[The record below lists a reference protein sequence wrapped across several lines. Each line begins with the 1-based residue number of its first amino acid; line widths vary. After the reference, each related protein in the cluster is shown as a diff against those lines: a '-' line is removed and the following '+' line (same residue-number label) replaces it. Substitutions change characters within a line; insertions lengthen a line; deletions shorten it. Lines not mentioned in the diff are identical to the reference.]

1 MIDQK
6 LFIELF
12 ESNEPARI
20 NTIMGDTNE
29 LMEFLSASLGATLD
43 EIYQRLIDCDFTRE
57 DPGLAMFVVALLNAL
72 GREGRGNRPTEVV
85 LMLAFG
91 ESGTAERGRNRMMRW
106 RRGEITGHD
115 LAREPRLGEQRD
127 HRLGEMPLPVQPA
140 QPLIGAKR
148 QRDGPGPSH
157 SVDSPTAAPPKRV
170 RVSEIEIQ
178 TSETIETLE
187 KKERDQNELCAKLQ
201 QYKAIARERDEWKKK
216 YEDLQ
221 VAYKEDEIKHLKE
234 LYIAKVSQVS
244 QEVLATMKSSERS
257 NDTCP
262 RTRVQE
268 LCASRGPEVLDLR
281 VSRGPE
287 APQQTQA
294 SASSQRNTIP
304 DPSDTYLAPQFQESF
319 NQVARATM
327 DEINRTT
334 GWTLGRIVPS
344 QRRGHSSNSSER
356 VLHTVVSSGD
366 AHGRT
371 YQKSRVVDIR
381 KNLMTRHQF
390 TQVAAEHPRACL
402 NDMSWNPATRDQV
415 IPPGSRHLI
424 TGDRLVRDLNEIFIY
439 GQITTLSFGGAS
451 VAQVIKM
458 MEFQSEDHL
467 DTLVIM
473 LGTNDVSR
481 APVTPES
488 KWEPLLVCLLN
499 ELKEKYR
506 PRYVVLCTIPQNPL
520 VGTTVADFMNGNV
533 TRWNEMIRNLV
544 RNNPGEL
551 RLLDLENMLRMID
564 HIALTRGGIHF
575 NTQRGRHWVNDVFQT
590 QLREVEQES
599 RATSSLART
608 SSTGGNRIRAS
619 VPESLVNHLGPL
631 AMETAEATPIAP
643 SSNVRERLGTAPPP
657 RTQPLESRLGRSVV
671 QNRNNSQTVSRR
683 NDPPATA
690 NPASAVG
697 PSTSAVSAEG
707 IEPGSVL
714 LWNRS
719 DPSHWGQ
726 YKTDMSTKLNMNTL
740 TCREDAMKMIGGK
753 SPTVSRL
760 YRIPGVDWL
769 LAEQEQ
775 FSSTITLRHAD
786 LNGLLKGQYLWTFEH
801 PVSYGRPTE
810 SPGTDATF
818 SQGQA
823 SGREQA
829 Q

>member
-1 MIDQK
+1 
-6 LFIELF
+6 
-12 ESNEPARI
+12 
-20 NTIMGDTNE
+20 MGDTNE

-91 ESGTAERGRNRMMRW
+91 ESGTAERGRNRLMRW
-106 RRGEITGHD
+106 RRGEMSGHD

-157 SVDSPTAAPPKRV
+157 SVDSPTAAPPPKRV

-187 KKERDQNELCAKLQ
+187 KKERDQSELCAKLQ
-201 QYKAIARERDEWKKK
+201 EYRAIARERDEWKKK

-234 LYIAKVSQVS
+234 LYMAKVSQVS
-244 QEVLATMKSSERS
+244 QEVLATMKSSEGS
-257 NDTCP
+257 SDTRP
-262 RTRVQE
+262 KTRVQE
-268 LCASRGPEVLDLR
+268 LCASRGPE
-281 VSRGPE
+281 
-287 APQQTQA
+287 APQQTQQ

-334 GWTLGRIVPS
+334 GRTLGRIVPS
-344 QRRGHSSNSSER
+344 QRRDHSSNSSER
-356 VLHTVVSSGD
+356 APRTVATSGT
-366 AHGRT
+366 AHGGT
-371 YQKSRVVDIR
+371 FQKSLVVDIR
-381 KNLMTRHQF
+381 KNLMARHQF

-402 NDMSWNPATRDQV
+402 NDMSWNPATSGQV

-424 TGDRLVRDLNEIFIY
+424 IGDSLVRDLNEIFVY
-439 GQITTLSFGGAS
+439 GQTTTLSFGGAS

-473 LGTNDVSR
+473 LGTNDVWR

-506 PRYVVLCTIPQNPL
+506 PKFVVLCTIPQNPL

-564 HIALTRGGIHF
+564 HIALTRDGIHF

-608 SSTGGNRIRAS
+608 SSTGGDRIKTS
-619 VPESLVNHLGPL
+619 VPKSLVNRLGPM
-631 AMETAEATPIAP
+631 AMETAAAATVAP

-657 RTQPLESRLGRSVV
+657 RTQPLESRLGRSVD

-683 NDPPATA
+683 NDPPAMA
-690 NPASAVG
+690 NPASAAG
-697 PSTSAVSAEG
+697 PSTSAVPVEG
-707 IEPGSVL
+707 VEPGSVL

-719 DPSHWGQ
+719 DPSH
-726 YKTDMSTKLNMNTL
+726 DERS
-740 TCREDAMKMIGGK
+740 
-753 SPTVSRL
+753 
-760 YRIPGVDWL
+760 
-769 LAEQEQ
+769 
-775 FSSTITLRHAD
+775 
-786 LNGLLKGQYLWTFEH
+786 
-801 PVSYGRPTE
+801 
-810 SPGTDATF
+810 
-818 SQGQA
+818 
-823 SGREQA
+823 
-829 Q
+829 